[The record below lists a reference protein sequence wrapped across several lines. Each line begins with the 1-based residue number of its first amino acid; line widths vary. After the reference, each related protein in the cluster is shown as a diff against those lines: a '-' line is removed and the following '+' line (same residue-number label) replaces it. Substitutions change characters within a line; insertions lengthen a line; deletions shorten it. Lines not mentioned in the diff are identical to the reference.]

1 MSRYTGPRRKI
12 MRALGIDLPG
22 LSRLTIEDNPN
33 PPGQHGYQKAN
44 RKKSEFGQQLMEK
57 QKLRFNYGVSETQ
70 LRRVVEEA
78 KRGKGATGNRS
89 IELLERRLDNLVFR
103 AGFAPTIP
111 AARQMVSHG
120 HIQFNGRR
128 VTIPSIRLRTG
139 DTFGPTETGKKLE
152 LLQTTLKEPALALP
166 DWITL
171 DSQESSARLARLAH
185 LPEGADAAPFP
196 IDVQRV
202 VEYYAT
208 RI

>member
-1 MSRYTGPRRKI
+1 MSRHTGPRRKI
-12 MRALGIDLPG
+12 MRALGIELPG
-22 LSRLTIEDNPN
+22 LSRHTIEGSPN

-44 RKKSEFGQQLMEK
+44 RRKSEFGLQLMEK

-70 LRRVVEEA
+70 LRRIVAEA
-78 KRGKGATGNRS
+78 KRQRGATGDR
-89 IELLERRLDNLVFR
+89 IVELLERRLDNLVFR

-120 HIQFNGRR
+120 HIRLNGRR
-128 VTIPSIRLRTG
+128 VTIPSIRLRAG
-139 DTFGPTETGKKLE
+139 DMFGPTEKGKNLE
-152 LLQTTLKEPALALP
+152 LLVATLKEPALARP
-166 DWITL
+166 EWIAL
-171 DSQESSARLARLAH
+171 DGQEPSARLAH

-196 IDVQRV
+196 LDVQRV

>member
-1 MSRYTGPRRKI
+1 MSRYTGPRRTI

-22 LSRLTIEDNPN
+22 LSRHTIEDNPN
-33 PPGQHGYQKAN
+33 PPGQHGNQKAN
-44 RKKSEFGQQLMEK
+44 RKKSEFGLQLMEK
-57 QKLRFNYGVSETQ
+57 QKLRFNYGISERQ

-78 KRGKGATGNRS
+78 KRQRGATGNR
-89 IELLERRLDNLVFR
+89 IVELLERRLDNLVFR

-120 HIQFNGRR
+120 HIRFNGRR
-128 VTIPSIRLRTG
+128 VTIPSIRLRVG
-139 DTFGPTETGKKLE
+139 DTFGPTENGKKLE
-152 LLQTTLKEPALALP
+152 LLQATLKEPALTRP
-166 DWITL
+166 EWIAF
-171 DSQESSARLARLAH
+171 DNQESTARLSH
-185 LPEGADAAPFP
+185 LPEGAEAAPFP